1 MHELSLAMEV
11 CRVARERLGPADV
24 HRLRLVSVAVGHEA
38 PVEADNL
45 SFCLEALLAQPPF
58 GAARP
63 VIRRCQGGD
72 LTIDY
77 LEIDDGDPDD

>member
-11 CRVARERLGPADV
+11 CRVARDRLGTAEA
-24 HRLRLVSVAVGHEA
+24 HRLRLVSLAVGDEA
-38 PVEADNL
+38 AVEADNL
-45 SFCLEALLAQPPF
+45 SFCLEALLSQPPF

-63 VIRRCQGGD
+63 AIRRCPGGD